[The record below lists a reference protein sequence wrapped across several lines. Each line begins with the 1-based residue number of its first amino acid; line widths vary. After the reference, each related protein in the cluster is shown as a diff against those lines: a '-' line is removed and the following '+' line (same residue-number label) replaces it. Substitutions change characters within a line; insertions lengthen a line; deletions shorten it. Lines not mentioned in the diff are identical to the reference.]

1 MTTTTYDPG
10 SRPLHQVLSP
20 DDYADVRRR
29 LQRGRWWRFLN
40 ARDRLLALAR
50 RVGRTVSD
58 LTARAVGRFRLDGT
72 APAVGRTVRWAAG
85 RAGLAAAALRAAG
98 PVPTLTWAASTRW
111 GQTVL
116 GAAARTAA
124 TAVAAV
130 GRSGAGVLARL
141 GAPGQ
146 RVLAGLRATRR
157 RLREGLASVAAQPAT
172 TATLAN
178 WRLVL
183 DLLHLGPRAGPGR
196 PAGPLPATQ
205 VLPARPA
212 HPRGSARARP
222 AATQRPG
229 PGPPAPAP
237 AAEPHDP
244 RS

>member
-10 SRPLHQVLSP
+10 SRPLREVLSP

-50 RVGRTVSD
+50 RVGRTAAD
-58 LTARAVGRFRLDGT
+58 LMTRAVSRFRLDGAAVT
-72 APAVGRTVRWAAG
+72 VGRAARWAAA

-98 PVPTLTWAASTRW
+98 PVPTAVWVASTRW

-130 GRSGAGVLARL
+130 GRPGARVLARL

-157 RLREGLASVAAQPAT
+157 RLRVGLARVAAQPVT

-178 WRLVL
+178 WRLVV
-183 DLLHLGPRAGPGR
+183 DLLGAWARERVLGGLLARFLPRR
-196 PAGPLPATQ
+196 YSLLVRLTL
-205 VLPARPA
+205 V
-212 HPRGSARARP
+212 SAVR
-222 AATQRPG
+222 
-229 PGPPAPAP
+229 
-237 AAEPHDP
+237 
-244 RS
+244 